1 MLAPLAELVIEI
13 ITIVIGSLYLV
24 LSGSIEDLIL
34 NAVAVNFV
42 TQLDELMLSAF
53 VNKASLQRMAKYLV
67 EVPFGVEEGDT
78 QLKHVSSNTLRMQ
91 RALEYLPIVLLLLS
105 CGGVA
110 GGQVWGHYRAGQL
123 GIEPECTIVLAQIA

>member
-1 MLAPLAELVIEI
+1 MFCVSDWMSECECQNKEAQPVILVSIFVCI
-13 ITIVIGSLYLV
+13 VMQTI
-24 LSGSIEDLIL
+24 
-34 NAVAVNFV
+34 
-42 TQLDELMLSAF
+42 F
-53 VNKASLQRMAKYLV
+53 VNGGSADGGVTL
-67 EVPFGVEEGDT
+67 FGVEEGDT